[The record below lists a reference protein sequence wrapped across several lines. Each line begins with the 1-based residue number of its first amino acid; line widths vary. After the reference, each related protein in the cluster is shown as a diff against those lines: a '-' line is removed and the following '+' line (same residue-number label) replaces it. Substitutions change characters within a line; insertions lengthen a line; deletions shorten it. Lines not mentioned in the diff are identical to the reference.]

1 LRNLFT
7 KTSGEILLTLTERL
21 DWQACRV
28 KKRFG
33 TEIDFPPFIVET

>member
-1 LRNLFT
+1 LN
-7 KTSGEILLTLTERL
+7 
-21 DWQACRV
+21 WQSCRV